1 MLRLFSAVNEVVRH
15 NSLMFDV
22 NKENSDDNICTS
34 GMRKPVQQ
42 DFQYY
47 LSCMSPA
54 LPYFFGMKREMN

>member
-15 NSLMFDV
+15 NSLMIDV
-22 NKENSDDNICTS
+22 DKENSDDDNISAS

-47 LSCMSPA
+47 LSCMSPT
-54 LPYFFGMKREMN
+54 LPYFLA